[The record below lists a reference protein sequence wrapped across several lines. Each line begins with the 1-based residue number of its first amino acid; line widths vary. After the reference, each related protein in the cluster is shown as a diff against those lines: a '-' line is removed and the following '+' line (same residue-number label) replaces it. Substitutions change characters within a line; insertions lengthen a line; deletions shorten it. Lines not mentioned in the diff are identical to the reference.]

1 MRRRPPR
8 SPSSPTAPS
17 PDPTGWLATGV
28 ASGIVTPPQSCHA
41 LFTFFER
48 YSLLSRLLRRPDT
61 NRQKAQRQARAYALS
76 TCLRTF
82 RGVPELP
89 RVGVCYLQD
98 SVHLHGL
105 RLIEQ
110 AVIKDETVLD
120 RLAVG
125 VCAIEHLPALREL
138 GILSAPQPL
147 RKLAYDPNLD
157 SSVLSFE
164 WSEGEAKDA

>member
-1 MRRRPPR
+1 
-8 SPSSPTAPS
+8 
-17 PDPTGWLATGV
+17 
-28 ASGIVTPPQSCHA
+28 VTPPQTFHA

-48 YSLLSRLLRRPDT
+48 YSLLSRLLRRPDA

-82 RGVPELP
+82 RGVPDLQ

-98 SVHLHGL
+98 TVHLHGL
-105 RLIEQ
+105 RMIEQ

-125 VCAIEHLPALREL
+125 VSAIEHLPALREL

-157 SSVLSFE
+157 SYVLSF
-164 WSEGEAKDA
+164 EGEAKDA

>member
-1 MRRRPPR
+1 MNN
-8 SPSSPTAPS
+8 
-17 PDPTGWLATGV
+17 GGVATGQS
-28 ASGIVTPPQSCHA
+28 SGSVSPPQTFHA
-41 LFTFFER
+41 LFTFFEQ
-48 YSLLSRLLRRPDT
+48 YSLLSRRLRRPDT

-82 RGVPELP
+82 RGVPDLQ

-98 SVHLHGL
+98 TVHLHGL
-105 RLIEQ
+105 RVIEQ

-125 VCAIEHLPALREL
+125 VCAIEYLPDLREL

-157 SSVLSFE
+157 SPVLSFE
-164 WSEGEAKDA
+164 GEATDAYLCAQQ